1 MTRTRSTRNETYP
14 AELVDLALVARALA
28 HPGRLQLLEA
38 IAARRSCVCGELVE
52 LMPLAQSTVSQ
63 HLKELKEAGLVHG
76 VIDGPRTCYC
86 VDERKLAA
94 VAGAFAR
101 MFARLGCCERA
112 NGREAAGEVDHG

>member
-1 MTRTRSTRNETYP
+1 MPRTRSETYP
-14 AELVDLALVARALA
+14 DDLVALAAVARALA

-76 VIDGPRTCYC
+76 VVDGPRTCYC
-86 VDERKLAA
+86 VDAGKLAA
-94 VAGAFAR
+94 VGAAFAGL
-101 MFARLGCCERA
+101 FARLGCCERPK
-112 NGREAAGEVDHG
+112 EEDHG